1 MENAFPAEQ
10 KTDRS
15 SDVLFY
21 GKKRGMIIIKQE
33 GGKIISGASM
43 KDVPNILWLEEIRK
57 EDIVSVGGKGASLG
71 EMASIGLPVPKAFVV
86 TAQAFRRFLVET
98 GIEKKIFAS
107 YERLDVEDNEALE
120 KAADGAK
127 TMVLKAKMPAFI
139 KDEIRHAYKKISAED
154 LIVAVRSS
162 ATAED
167 LPDAS
172 FAGQQETYL
181 NIKGEAALLEAVQ
194 KCWASLYGARAI
206 YYRAKQGFDDHTV
219 NIAVVVQ
226 QLVHSEKA
234 GVMFTSHPITGEP
247 LTIIEG
253 SWGLGEAVVSGSVSP
268 DKYIF
273 DQRSEKVD
281 DVLISNK
288 KVEIIADGDHGTKL
302 VDVPAS
308 RQDTQVLSTAEITK
322 LAMYGKIAE
331 NHYGI
336 PQDVEW
342 GIVNGIIYILQ
353 SRPITTIGNKKEAK
367 SMSGQKQ
374 NAKIILQ
381 GQGAAPGIASGR
393 VVVIR
398 DVKDT
403 GRVKEG
409 DILVTKMTSPDMVPA
424 MRKVAA
430 IITDE
435 GGLTCHAAI
444 VSRELGTPAVVGTK
458 TATHVLTNGQLI
470 TVDGEKGLIYEGEI
484 AQAAPAP
491 TAAVL
496 AGVAGPSKIITATS
510 VKVNVSIPE
519 AAARAAA
526 TGADGVGLLRI
537 EHLILGL
544 NKTPGWFIANNKEE
558 DFVRE
563 LHDGIKIVL
572 DAFPG
577 KPVWVRTLDAPTDEF
592 RNMMG
597 GENEPLEH
605 NPMLGWRGIRRD
617 IQSPDQFRLQV
628 ESFKRLWKE
637 GYDNLGIMFPM
648 VSHPDEFL
656 AAKAMMMACGV
667 DVDNVT
673 LGIMIEIPASAIM
686 IEDFLKCGI
695 KFASFGTNDLV
706 QYTLAIDRNNE
717 NVADMYQPQ
726 HPAVLHLIHTAI
738 QMCRAYDVEC
748 SICGQAGSDPK
759 MASWLVEHGIASIS
773 ANIDAIAK
781 IREAVART
789 EKRIILEA
797 ARNRDAE

>member
-1 MENAFPAEQ
+1 
-10 KTDRS
+10 
-15 SDVLFY
+15 
-21 GKKRGMIIIKQE
+21 
-33 GGKIISGASM
+33 M
-43 KDVPNILWLEEIRK
+43 KNVPNILWLEEIRK
-57 EDIVSVGGKGASLG
+57 EDIISVGGKGASLG
-71 EMASIGLPVPKAFVV
+71 EMASLGLPVPRAFVV
-86 TAQAFRRFLVET
+86 TAQAFRRFLVEADL
-98 GIEKKIFAS
+98 EEKIFS
-107 YERLDVEDNEALE
+107 SFERLDVEDNEALE
-120 KAADGAK
+120 KAADHAK
-127 TMVLKAKMPAFI
+127 QLVMNAKIPAILKEEI
-139 KDEIRHAYKKISAED
+139 KKAYKKMSADD

-181 NIKGEAALLEAVQ
+181 NIKGVANLLESVQ
-194 KCWASLYGARAI
+194 MCWASLYGARAI

-234 GVMFTSHPITGEP
+234 GVMFTSHPITGESN
-247 LTIIEG
+247 TIIEG

-268 DKYIF
+268 DKYVF
-273 DQRSEKVD
+273 DQRTEKVID
-281 DVLISNK
+281 TLISNK
-288 KVEIIADGDHGTKL
+288 KVEIISDGDHGTKL
-302 VDVPAS
+302 VDVAPA
-308 RQDTQVLSTAEITK
+308 RQDAQVLSDAEVAK
-322 LAMYGKIAE
+322 LGMYGKIAE

-342 GIVNGIIYILQ
+342 GIVKGTIYILQ
-353 SRPITTIGNKKEAK
+353 SRPITTIGAKKENK
-367 SMSGQKQ
+367 SMSGPKSE
-374 NAKIILQ
+374 AKILLK
-381 GQGAAPGIASGR
+381 GQGAAPGIASGK

-403 GRVKEG
+403 GSVREG
-409 DILVTKMTSPDMVPA
+409 DILVTKMTNPDMVPA

-435 GGLTCHAAI
+435 GGMTCHAAI
-444 VSRELGTPAVVGTK
+444 VSRELGTPAIVGTK
-458 TATHVLTNGQLI
+458 TATKVLTNGQLI
-470 TVDGEKGLIYEGEI
+470 TVDGEKGLIYEGLLP
-484 AQAAPAP
+484 QAAPAP
-491 TAAVL
+491 SGAPQRL
-496 AGVAGPSKIITATS
+496 VAQSSSIITATS

-544 NKTPGWFIANNKEE
+544 NKTPGWFIANNKEDE
-558 DFVRE
+558 FIKE

-592 RNMMG
+592 RNMQG
-597 GENEPLEH
+597 GETEPLEH

-617 IQSPDQFRLQV
+617 IQSPDQFRMQV
-628 ESFKRLWKE
+628 EAFKRLWKE
-637 GYDNLGIMFPM
+637 GYENLGIMFPM
-648 VSHPDEFL
+648 VSHPDQFL
-656 AAKAMMMACGV
+656 AAKEMMRACGV
-667 DVDNVT
+667 DVEHVT
-673 LGIMIEIPASAIM
+673 LGIMIEIPSSAIM
-686 IEDFLKCGI
+686 IEEFLRCGI

-726 HPAVLHLIHTAI
+726 HPAVLHLIHTSI
-738 QMCRAYDVEC
+738 QMCRAYNVEC

-759 MASWLVEHGIASIS
+759 MATWLVEHGISSIS

-797 ARNRDAE
+797 ARSKDAE

>member
-1 MENAFPAEQ
+1 M
-10 KTDRS
+10 
-15 SDVLFY
+15 V
-21 GKKRGMIIIKQE
+21 IIKQE
-33 GGKIISGASM
+33 GSKIISGASM

-57 EDIVSVGGKGASLG
+57 EDITSVGGKGASLG

-86 TAQAFRRFLVET
+86 TAQAFRRFLIET
-98 GIEKKIFAS
+98 GLEKKIFAS
-107 YERLDVEDNEALE
+107 YEQLDVENNEALE

-127 TMVLKAKMPAFI
+127 TMVIKAKMPVFI
-139 KDEIRHAYKKISAED
+139 RDEIRKAYKKISPED
-154 LIVAVRSS
+154 MIVAVRSS

-273 DQRSEKVD
+273 DQRSEKVED
-281 DVLISNK
+281 ILISNK

-302 VDVPAS
+302 VEVTGA
-308 RQDTQVLSTAEITK
+308 RQDTQVLSSAEITK

-342 GIVNGIIYILQ
+342 GIVSGTIYILQ

-367 SMSGQKQ
+367 SRPGQKQ

-393 VVVIR
+393 VAIIR

-403 GRVKEG
+403 GSVKEG

-484 AQAAPAP
+484 TAPAKP
-491 TAAVL
+491 AQVVQMAVCC
-496 AGVAGPSKIITATS
+496 PSYYHRDKCKGECLHSRSSSPGCSNGSRWSRITAD
-510 VKVNVSIPE
+510 
-519 AAARAAA
+519 RAPDPRAQQD
-526 TGADGVGLLRI
+526 TGLVHRKQQGG
-537 EHLILGL
+537 GFCQG
-544 NKTPGWFIANNKEE
+544 TPRWHQ
-558 DFVRE
+558 D
-563 LHDGIKIVL
+563 
-572 DAFPG
+572 
-577 KPVWVRTLDAPTDEF
+577 RTRCVP
-592 RNMMG
+592 R
-597 GENEPLEH
+597 
-605 NPMLGWRGIRRD
+605 
-617 IQSPDQFRLQV
+617 
-628 ESFKRLWKE
+628 
-637 GYDNLGIMFPM
+637 
-648 VSHPDEFL
+648 
-656 AAKAMMMACGV
+656 
-667 DVDNVT
+667 
-673 LGIMIEIPASAIM
+673 
-686 IEDFLKCGI
+686 
-695 KFASFGTNDLV
+695 
-706 QYTLAIDRNNE
+706 
-717 NVADMYQPQ
+717 
-726 HPAVLHLIHTAI
+726 
-738 QMCRAYDVEC
+738 
-748 SICGQAGSDPK
+748 
-759 MASWLVEHGIASIS
+759 
-773 ANIDAIAK
+773 
-781 IREAVART
+781 
-789 EKRIILEA
+789 
-797 ARNRDAE
+797 

>member
-1 MENAFPAEQ
+1 
-10 KTDRS
+10 
-15 SDVLFY
+15 
-21 GKKRGMIIIKQE
+21 
-33 GGKIISGASM
+33 M
-43 KDVPNILWLEEIRK
+43 KEVPNVLWLEEIRK
-57 EDIVSVGGKGASLG
+57 EDIISVGGKGASLG
-71 EMASIGLPVPKAFVV
+71 EMASLGLPVPKAFVV

-98 GIEKKIFAS
+98 GLEKKIFTTF
-107 YERLDVEDNEALE
+107 ERLDVEDNEALE
-120 KAADGAK
+120 KAAENAK
-127 TMVLKAKMPAFI
+127 ALVMKAKMPAA
-139 KDEIRHAYKKISAED
+139 IRDDIRKSYKKMSDGE

-181 NIKGEAALLEAVQ
+181 NIRGEAALLSSVQ

-206 YYRAKQGFDDHTV
+206 YYRAKQGFDDNTV

-234 GVMFTSHPITGEP
+234 GVMFTSHPITGES

-268 DKYIF
+268 DKYVF
-273 DQRSEKVD
+273 DQRTEKVV
-281 DVLISNK
+281 DVFIANK
-288 KVEIIADGDHGTKL
+288 KVEIVADGDHGTKL
-302 VDVPAS
+302 VDVPKD
-308 RQDTQVLSTAEITK
+308 RQDARVLADAEVAK

-331 NHYGI
+331 NHYGV

-342 GIVNGIIYILQ
+342 GVVAGTIYILQ
-353 SRPITTIGNKKEAK
+353 SRPITTIGKKEAK
-367 SMSGQKQ
+367 GMTEQKSS
-374 NAKIILQ
+374 ATIILK

-393 VVVIR
+393 VIIIR

-403 GRVKEG
+403 GAVKEG
-409 DILVTKMTSPDMVPA
+409 DILVTKMTNPDMVPA

-435 GGLTCHAAI
+435 GGMTCHAAI
-444 VSRELGTPAVVGTK
+444 VSRELGTPAIVGTK
-458 TATHVLTNGQLI
+458 TATSVLKNGQLI
-470 TVDGEKGLIYEGEI
+470 TVDGEMGLIYEGEVAHAAP
-484 AQAAPAP
+484 AQAAMSPQAVTGHAP
-491 TAAVL
+491 
-496 AGVAGPSKIITATS
+496 IITATS

-558 DFVRE
+558 DFVAE

-592 RNMMG
+592 RNMQG
-597 GENEPLEH
+597 GENEPHEH

-617 IQSPDQFRLQV
+617 LQSPDQFRLQV
-628 ESFKRLWKE
+628 EAFKRLWKE
-637 GYDNLGIMFPM
+637 GYENLGIMFPM
-648 VSHPDEFL
+648 VSHPDQFIRGKE
-656 AAKAMMMACGV
+656 MMREWGV

-673 LGIMIEIPASAIM
+673 LGIMIEIPSSAIM
-686 IEDFLKCGI
+686 VEEFIRAGI
-695 KFASFGTNDLV
+695 RFASFGTNDLI

-717 NVADMYQPQ
+717 NVADMYNPQ
-726 HPAVLHLIHTAI
+726 HPAVLSLIHNAI
-738 QMCRAYDVEC
+738 QMCRSYNVEC

-759 MASWLVEHGIASIS
+759 MAVWLVEHGISSIS

-781 IREAVART
+781 IREAVAKT

-797 ARNRDAE
+797 ARTKDAE

>member
-1 MENAFPAEQ
+1 MRVHKFGGPEVLTYEEVAVPPPGPGQIRVKQHAIGVNFTDVYFRIGLYPAPGGLPFILGNEAAGEVVAIGPGVSEF
-10 KTDRS
+10 KVGDRVAYVAGPGCYTEERVVPTDRAVKLPANIGDQQAAAMS
-15 SDVLFY
+15 SKGMTVEYLLRRTFKVEKGMNVLIY
-21 GKKRGMIIIKQE
+21 AAA
-33 GGKIISGASM
+33 GGVGLIFCQWA
-43 KDVPNILWLEEIRK
+43 IL
-57 EDIVSVGGKGASLG
+57 
-71 EMASIGLPVPKAFVV
+71 
-86 TAQAFRRFLVET
+86 
-98 GIEKKIFAS
+98 
-107 YERLDVEDNEALE
+107 
-120 KAADGAK
+120 
-127 TMVLKAKMPAFI
+127 
-139 KDEIRHAYKKISAED
+139 
-154 LIVAVRSS
+154 SS
-162 ATAED
+162 
-167 LPDAS
+167 
-172 FAGQQETYL
+172 
-181 NIKGEAALLEAVQ
+181 VQ

-268 DKYIF
+268 DKYVF
-273 DQRSEKVD
+273 DQRNERLVD
-281 DVLISNK
+281 VFIANK
-288 KVEIIADGDHGTKL
+288 KVEIIADGDNGTKL
-302 VDVPAS
+302 VDVPKD
-308 RQDTQVLSTAEITK
+308 RQDAQVLAEEEVAK

-342 GIVNGIIYILQ
+342 GVVAGTIYILQ
-353 SRPITTIGNKKEAK
+353 SRPITTIGKKEAK
-367 SMSGQKQ
+367 GMSGEKSS
-374 NAKIILQ
+374 AKIILK

-393 VVVIR
+393 VIIIR

-403 GRVKEG
+403 GAVKEG
-409 DILVTKMTSPDMVPA
+409 DILVTKMTNPDMVPG

-435 GGLTCHAAI
+435 GGMTCHAAI
-444 VSRELGTPAVVGTK
+444 VSRELGTPAIVGTK
-458 TATHVLTNGQLI
+458 TATSVLKNGQLI
-470 TVDGEKGLIYEGEI
+470 TVDGEMGLVYEGEV
-484 AQAAPAP
+484 AHAAPEQASGTQTVIGHVP
-491 TAAVL
+491 
-496 AGVAGPSKIITATS
+496 IITATS

-558 DFVRE
+558 DFVVE
-563 LHDGIKIVL
+563 LHDGIKTVL

-592 RNMMG
+592 RNMQG
-597 GENEPLEH
+597 GENEPHEH

-617 IQSPDQFRLQV
+617 LQSPDQFRLQV

-648 VSHPDEFL
+648 VSHPDQFVRGKE
-656 AAKAMMMACGV
+656 MMRGWGV
-667 DVDNVT
+667 DVENVT
-673 LGIMIEIPASAIM
+673 LGIMIEIPSSAIM
-686 IEDFLKCGI
+686 IEDFLRAGI
-695 KFASFGTNDLV
+695 RFASFGTNDLI

-717 NVADMYQPQ
+717 NVADMYNPQ
-726 HPAVLHLIHTAI
+726 HPAVLSLIHNAI
-738 QMCRAYDVEC
+738 QMCRAYNVEC

-759 MASWLVEHGIASIS
+759 MAVWLVEHGISSIS

-781 IREAVART
+781 IREAVAKT

-797 ARNRDAE
+797 ARTKDAE

>member
-1 MENAFPAEQ
+1 
-10 KTDRS
+10 
-15 SDVLFY
+15 
-21 GKKRGMIIIKQE
+21 
-33 GGKIISGASM
+33 M
-43 KDVPNILWLEEIRK
+43 KNVPNILWLEEIRK

-71 EMASIGLPVPKAFVV
+71 EMASLGLPVPRAFVV

-98 GIEKKIFAS
+98 GLEEKIFKS
-107 YERLDVEDNEALE
+107 YDRLDVENNEALE
-120 KAADGAK
+120 KAADTAK
-127 TMVLKAKMPAFI
+127 TMVLKAKMPAII
-139 KDEIRHAYKKISAED
+139 KDEIRKSYKKMQKPD
-154 LIVAVRSS
+154 TIVAVRSS

-181 NIKGEAALLEAVQ
+181 NIKGEAALLVAVQ

-226 QLVHSEKA
+226 ELVHSEKA

-268 DKYIF
+268 DKYVF
-273 DQRSEKVD
+273 DQNKEKVVD
-281 DVLISNK
+281 RLISNK
-288 KVEIIADGDHGTKL
+288 KVEIISDGEHGTKL
-302 VDVPAS
+302 VDVDSA
-308 RQDTQVLSTAEITK
+308 RQDAQVLTDDEVAK
-322 LAMYGKIAE
+322 LAMYGKITE

-342 GIVNGIIYILQ
+342 GIVAGTIYILQ
-353 SRPITTIGNKKEAK
+353 SRPITTIGNKKEA
-367 SMSGQKQ
+367 SGMSGQKQ
-374 NAKIILQ
+374 DAQIILK
-381 GQGAAPGIASGR
+381 GQGAAPGIASGK

-403 GRVKEG
+403 GSVKEG
-409 DILVTKMTSPDMVPA
+409 DILVTRMTNPDMVPA

-430 IITDE
+430 IVTDE

-444 VSRELGTPAVVGTK
+444 VSRELGTPAIVGTK
-458 TATHVLTNGQLI
+458 TATQVLKTGQLI
-470 TVDGEKGLIYEGEI
+470 TVDGEKGLIYDGIVES
-484 AQAAPAP
+484 AAPAK
-491 TAAVL
+491 AATTIQGAAL
-496 AGVAGPSKIITATS
+496 IITATS

-519 AAARAAA
+519 AAVRAAA

-544 NKTPGWFIANNKEE
+544 NKTPGWFITNHKEE
-558 DFVRE
+558 EFVKE

-577 KPVWVRTLDAPTDEF
+577 KSVWVRTLDAPTDEF
-592 RNMMG
+592 RNMAG
-597 GENEPLEH
+597 GENEPHEH

-617 IQSPDQFRLQV
+617 LQSPDQFKLQV
-628 ESFKRLWKE
+628 DAFKRLWAE
-637 GYDNLGIMFPM
+637 GYENLGVMFPM
-648 VSHPDEFL
+648 VSNPDQFIL
-656 AAKAMMMACGV
+656 AKEMMRGWGV
-667 DVDNVT
+667 DVENVT
-673 LGIMIEIPASAIM
+673 LGIMIEIPSSAIM
-686 IEDFLKCGI
+686 VEEFIKAGI
-695 KFASFGTNDLV
+695 NFASFGTNDLV

-717 NVADMYQPQ
+717 NVADMYAPQ
-726 HPAVLHLIHTAI
+726 HPAVLSLIHNAI
-738 QMCRAYDVEC
+738 QTCRAYNIEC

-759 MASWLVEHGIASIS
+759 MAAWLVEHGITSVS
-773 ANIDAIAK
+773 ANIDAISK

>member
-1 MENAFPAEQ
+1 
-10 KTDRS
+10 
-15 SDVLFY
+15 
-21 GKKRGMIIIKQE
+21 MIIIKQGSDE
-33 GGKIISGASM
+33 IISGASM
-43 KDVPNILWLEEIRK
+43 KEVPNILWLEEIRK

-98 GIEKKIFAS
+98 GIEKKLFTA
-107 YERLDVEDNEALE
+107 YDKLDVEDNEALE
-120 KAADGAK
+120 KAAENAK
-127 TMVLKAKMPAFI
+127 AMVLKAKMPPTL
-139 KDEIRHAYKKISAED
+139 KDEIRASYKKMETGN

-181 NIKGEAALLEAVQ
+181 NIKGDPALIEAVQ

-268 DKYIF
+268 DKYVF
-273 DQRSEKVD
+273 DQRSEKVVD
-281 DVLISNK
+281 TLISNK

-302 VDVPAS
+302 VDVPQA
-308 RQDTQVLSTAEITK
+308 RQDAQVLNNAEVAK

-342 GIVNGIIYILQ
+342 GIVSGTFYILQ
-353 SRPITTIGNKKEAK
+353 SRPITTIGSSKGAK
-367 SMSGQKQ
+367 GMSEQKQ
-374 NAKIILQ
+374 DAKILVR
-381 GQGAAPGIASGR
+381 GQGAAPGIASGK
-393 VVVIR
+393 VVIIR

-403 GRVKEG
+403 GAVKEG
-409 DILVTKMTSPDMVPA
+409 DILVTRMTNPDMVPA

-430 IITDE
+430 IVTDE
-435 GGLTCHAAI
+435 GGMTCHAAI

-458 TATHVLTNGQLI
+458 TATNVLMTGQLV
-470 TVDGEKGLIYEGEI
+470 TVDGEKGLVYEGEI
-484 AQAAPAP
+484 AHEKPAQAAA
-491 TAAVL
+491 AAVIT
-496 AGVAGPSKIITATS
+496 GHTQIITATS

-544 NKTPGWFIANNKEE
+544 NKTPGWFIANNKEDE
-558 DFVRE
+558 FVRE

-592 RNMMG
+592 RNMRG
-597 GENEPLEH
+597 GENEPHEH

-617 IQSPDQFRLQV
+617 LQSPDQFRLQI
-628 ESFKRLWKE
+628 EAFQQLWKE

-648 VSHPDEFL
+648 VSHPDQFT
-656 AAKAMMMACGV
+656 AAKEKMRALGV
-667 DVDNVT
+667 DVENVT
-673 LGIMIEIPASAIM
+673 LGIMIEIPSSAIM
-686 IEDFLKCGI
+686 IEEFLKCGI
-695 KFASFGTNDLV
+695 KFASFGTNDLI

-717 NVADMYQPQ
+717 NVADMYNPQ
-726 HPAVLHLIHTAI
+726 HPAVLHLIHDAI
-738 QMCRAYDVEC
+738 QMCRAYNVEC

-759 MASWLVEHGIASIS
+759 MAIWLVEHGIASIS

-781 IREAVART
+781 IREAVAKT

-797 ARNRDAE
+797 ARSRDAE

>member
-1 MENAFPAEQ
+1 
-10 KTDRS
+10 
-15 SDVLFY
+15 
-21 GKKRGMIIIKQE
+21 MIIIKQE
-33 GGKIISGASM
+33 GRKIISGASM

-127 TMVLKAKMPAFI
+127 TMVLRAKMPAFI

-458 TATHVLTNGQLI
+458 TATHILTNGQLI

-484 AQAAPAP
+484 TAPAKPAQVVQMAAAAPH
-491 TAAVL
+491 
-496 AGVAGPSKIITATS
+496 IITATS

-597 GENEPLEH
+597 GENEPIEH

-656 AAKAMMMACGV
+656 AAKAMMMTCGV

-717 NVADMYQPQ
+717 NVADMYEPQ

>member
-1 MENAFPAEQ
+1 
-10 KTDRS
+10 
-15 SDVLFY
+15 
-21 GKKRGMIIIKQE
+21 
-33 GGKIISGASM
+33 M
-43 KDVPNILWLEEIRK
+43 KEVPNILWLEEVRK
-57 EDIVSVGGKGASLG
+57 EDIISVGGKGASLG
-71 EMASIGLPVPKAFVV
+71 EMASIGLPVPKAFMV
-86 TAQAFRRFLVET
+86 TAQAFRRFLIET
-98 GIEKKIFAS
+98 GLEKKIFAS
-107 YERLDVEDNEALE
+107 YERLDVENNEALE
-120 KAADGAK
+120 KAANGAK
-127 TMVLKAKMPAFI
+127 AMVLKAKIPSAL
-139 KDEIRHAYKKISAED
+139 KNDIRKAYKKMDTED

-181 NIKGEAALLEAVQ
+181 NIKGENALLEAVQ

-206 YYRAKQGFDDHTV
+206 YYRSRQGFDDHTV
-219 NIAVVVQ
+219 NISVVVQ

-273 DQRSEKVD
+273 DQRSEKVVD
-281 DVLISNK
+281 ILVSNK
-288 KVEIIADGDHGTKL
+288 LVEIVADGDNGTRV
-302 VDVPAS
+302 VDVVGA
-308 RQDTQVLSTAEITK
+308 RQNAQVLSEEEITK
-322 LAMYGKIAE
+322 LATYGKIAE
-331 NHYGI
+331 NHYGV

-342 GIVNGIIYILQ
+342 GIMNGVIYILQ

-367 SMSGQKQ
+367 QMSGQQ
-374 NAKIILQ
+374 QSAKIILQ
-381 GQGAAPGIASGR
+381 GQGASPGVASGK
-393 VVVIR
+393 VVIIR
-398 DVKDT
+398 DAKDT
-403 GRVKEG
+403 GSVKEG

-424 MRKVAA
+424 MQKVAA

-444 VSRELGTPAVVGTK
+444 VSRELGTPAIVGTK
-458 TATHVLTNGQLI
+458 TATSVLKMGQLI
-470 TVDGEKGLIYEGEI
+470 TVDGEKGLVYEGAI
-484 AQAAPAP
+484 APAAPA
-491 TAAVL
+491 AAASVQQ
-496 AGVAGPSKIITATS
+496 GVGGQTKIITATS

-519 AAARAAA
+519 AASRAAA

-544 NKTPGWFIANNKEE
+544 NKTPGWFITNNREE
-558 DFVRE
+558 DFVKE

-648 VSHPDEFL
+648 VSHPDEFI
-656 AAKAMMMACGV
+656 AAKAMMKSYGV
-667 DVDNVT
+667 DVENVT
-673 LGIMIEIPASAIM
+673 LGIMIEIPSSAIM
-686 IEDFLKCGI
+686 IEEFLKCGI
-695 KFASFGTNDLV
+695 RFASFGTNDLV

-726 HPAVLHLIHTAI
+726 HPAVLYLIHSAI
-738 QMCRAYDVEC
+738 QMCREYNVEC

-759 MASWLVEHGIASIS
+759 MAAWLVEHGIASIS

-797 ARNRDAE
+797 ARTRDAE

>member
-1 MENAFPAEQ
+1 
-10 KTDRS
+10 
-15 SDVLFY
+15 
-21 GKKRGMIIIKQE
+21 MIIIKVAGDE
-33 GGKIISGASM
+33 IISGASM
-43 KDVPNILWLEEIRK
+43 KEVPNILWLEEIRK
-57 EDIVSVGGKGASLG
+57 EDIISVGGKGASLG

-98 GIEKKIFAS
+98 GLEKKIYAS
-107 YERLDVEDNEALE
+107 FERLDVEDNAALE
-120 KAADGAK
+120 KAAEQAK
-127 TMVLKAKMPAFI
+127 ALVIKAKMPPAI
-139 KDEIRHAYKKISAED
+139 RDEIKKAYKKMDNND

-181 NIKGEAALLEAVQ
+181 NIKGEANLLLSVQ
-194 KCWASLYGARAI
+194 QCWASLYGARAL
-206 YYRAKQGFDDHTV
+206 YYRAKQGFDDQTV

-226 QLVHSEKA
+226 QLVHSQKA

-268 DKYIF
+268 DKYVF
-273 DQRSEKVD
+273 DQRTEKVVD
-281 DVLISNK
+281 TLISNK

-302 VDVPAS
+302 ADVPAD
-308 RQDTQVLSTAEITK
+308 RQDKQVLSDAEVEK

-331 NHYGI
+331 NHYGV

-342 GIVNGIIYILQ
+342 GIVSGTFYILQ
-353 SRPITTIGNKKEAK
+353 SRPITTIGSRKEAK
-367 SMSGQKQ
+367 GMSG
-374 NAKIILQ
+374 NTASATILIK
-381 GQGAAPGIASGR
+381 GQGAAPGIASGK
-393 VVVIR
+393 VVIIR

-403 GRVKEG
+403 GAVKEG
-409 DILVTKMTSPDMVPA
+409 DILVTKMTNPDMVPA
-424 MRKVAA
+424 MRKVGA
-430 IITDE
+430 IVTDE
-435 GGLTCHAAI
+435 GGMTCHAAI

-458 TATHVLTNGQLI
+458 NATSVLKNGQLV
-470 TVDGEKGLIYEGEI
+470 TVDGELGLIYEG
-484 AQAAPAP
+484 AVAPAAAAPA
-491 TAAVL
+491 
-496 AGVAGPSKIITATS
+496 AGPVQQAVIAHAPIITATS

-544 NKTPGWFIANNKEE
+544 NKTPGWFITNNKEE
-558 DFVRE
+558 EFVKE

-592 RNMMG
+592 RNMKG
-597 GENEPLEH
+597 GENEPHEH

-617 IQSPDQFRLQV
+617 LQSPDQFRLQV
-628 ESFKRLWKE
+628 EAFKRLWNE
-637 GYDNLGIMFPM
+637 GYENLGIMFPM
-648 VSHPDEFL
+648 VSHPDQFIKGKE
-656 AAKAMMMACGV
+656 MMRGWGV
-667 DVDNVT
+667 DVEKVT
-673 LGIMIEIPASAIM
+673 LGIMIEIPSSAIM
-686 IEDFLKCGI
+686 IEDFIKSGI
-695 KFASFGTNDLV
+695 KFASFGTNDLI

-717 NVADMYQPQ
+717 NVADMYNPQ
-726 HPAVLHLIHTAI
+726 HPAVLHLIHNAI

-759 MASWLVEHGIASIS
+759 MAAWLVEHGITSLS

-781 IREAVART
+781 IREAVAKT

-797 ARNRDAE
+797 ARSRDAE

>member
-1 MENAFPAEQ
+1 
-10 KTDRS
+10 
-15 SDVLFY
+15 
-21 GKKRGMIIIKQE
+21 
-33 GGKIISGASM
+33 M

-57 EDIVSVGGKGASLG
+57 EDIISVGGKGASLG
-71 EMASIGLPVPKAFVV
+71 EMASIGLPVPRAFVV
-86 TAQAFRRFLVET
+86 TAQAFRRFLVES
-98 GIEKKIFAS
+98 GLDQKIFTMS
-107 YERLDVEDNEALE
+107 DHLDVENNEALE
-120 KAADGAK
+120 KAADSIKAL
-127 TMVLKAKMPAFI
+127 VLKAKMPAAI
-139 KDEIRHAYKKISAED
+139 KDEIRAAYKKMSANN

-181 NIKGEAALLEAVQ
+181 NIKGEGALLSAVQ

-206 YYRAKQGFDDHTV
+206 YYRAKQGFDDRTV

-226 QLVHSEKA
+226 QLVRSEKS

-253 SWGLGEAVVSGSVSP
+253 SWGLGEAIVSGSVSP
-268 DKYIF
+268 DKYVFNQQGEQIAE
-273 DQRSEKVD
+273 RMVAEKKIEILPD
-281 DVLISNK
+281 GDNGTK
-288 KVEIIADGDHGTKL
+288 TVEITGTRRN
-302 VDVPAS
+302 A
-308 RQDTQVLSTAEITK
+308 QVLSDDEVTK
-322 LAMYGKIAE
+322 LATYGKIAE
-331 NHYGI
+331 NHYSV

-342 GIVNGIIYILQ
+342 GIVAGTIYILQ

-367 SMSGQKQ
+367 GMSGQKKE
-374 NAKIILQ
+374 AKIILQ
-381 GQGAAPGIASGR
+381 GQGAAPGTAAGK
-393 VVVIR
+393 VVIIR

-403 GRVKEG
+403 GAVKEG
-409 DILVTKMTSPDMVPA
+409 NILVTRMTNPDMVPA

-430 IITDE
+430 IVTDE
-435 GGLTCHAAI
+435 GGMTCHAAI

-458 TATHVLTNGQLI
+458 TATQVLKNGQII
-470 TVDGEKGLIYEGEI
+470 TVDGEMGLIYDGALEM
-484 AQAAPAP
+484 AAPAKT
-491 TAAVL
+491 TAAPM
-496 AGVAGPSKIITATS
+496 AGAAAAGPVITATS

-544 NKTPGWFIANNKEE
+544 NKTPGWFIANNREE

-597 GENEPLEH
+597 GESEPHEH

-617 IQSPDQFRLQV
+617 LQSPEQFRLQV
-628 ESFKRLWKE
+628 DAFKRLWKE
-637 GYDNLGIMFPM
+637 GYENLGVMFPM
-648 VSHPDEFL
+648 VSHPDQFI
-656 AAKAMMMACGV
+656 AAKEMMRGWGV
-667 DVDNVT
+667 DVENVT
-673 LGIMIEIPASAIM
+673 LGIMIEIPSSAIM
-686 IEDFLKCGI
+686 VEDFLKAGI
-695 KFASFGTNDLV
+695 RFASFGTNDLI
-706 QYTLAIDRNNE
+706 QYTIAIDRNNE
-717 NVADMYQPQ
+717 NVADMYQPK
-726 HPAVLHLIHTAI
+726 HPAVLSLIHGAI
-738 QMCRAYDVEC
+738 QMCRAYNVEC

-759 MASWLVEHGIASIS
+759 MAVWLVEHGIASIS

>member
-1 MENAFPAEQ
+1 MNE
-10 KTDRS
+10 
-15 SDVLFY
+15 
-21 GKKRGMIIIKQE
+21 
-33 GGKIISGASM
+33 
-43 KDVPNILWLEEIRK
+43 VPNILWLEEVRK
-57 EDIVSVGGKGASLG
+57 EDIISVGGKGASLG
-71 EMASIGLPVPKAFVV
+71 EMASIGLPVPKAFMV
-86 TAQAFRRFLVET
+86 TAQAFRRFLIET
-98 GIEKKIFAS
+98 GLEKKIFAS
-107 YERLDVEDNEALE
+107 YERLDVENNEALE
-120 KAADGAK
+120 KAANGAK
-127 TMVLKAKMPAFI
+127 AMVLKAKIPSAL
-139 KDEIRHAYKKISAED
+139 KNDIRKAYKKIHTED

-219 NIAVVVQ
+219 NISVVVQ

-234 GVMFTSHPITGEP
+234 GVMFTSHPITGES

-273 DQRSEKVD
+273 DQRSEKVVD
-281 DVLISNK
+281 ILVSNK
-288 KVEIIADGDHGTKL
+288 LVEIIADGDNGTKL
-302 VDVPAS
+302 VDVMGA
-308 RQDTQVLSTAEITK
+308 RQNAQVLSDEEITK
-322 LAMYGKIAE
+322 LATYGKIAE

-342 GIVNGIIYILQ
+342 GIMNGTIYILQ

-367 SMSGQKQ
+367 QMSGQKQ
-374 NAKIILQ
+374 SATIILQ
-381 GQGAAPGIASGR
+381 GQGASPGVASGK
-393 VVVIR
+393 VVIIR

-403 GRVKEG
+403 GSVKEG

-424 MRKVAA
+424 MQKVAA

-444 VSRELGTPAVVGTK
+444 VSRELGTPAIVGTK
-458 TATHVLTNGQLI
+458 TGTKVLKSGQLI
-470 TVDGEKGLIYEGEI
+470 TVDGEKGLVYEGAI
-484 AQAAPAP
+484 APAAPA
-491 TAAVL
+491 AAATVQQ
-496 AGVAGPSKIITATS
+496 GVAGQAKIITATS

-544 NKTPGWFIANNKEE
+544 NKTPGWFITNNREE
-558 DFVRE
+558 DFVKE

-648 VSHPDEFL
+648 VSHPDEFI
-656 AAKAMMMACGV
+656 AAKAMMKSCGV
-667 DVDNVT
+667 DVENVT
-673 LGIMIEIPASAIM
+673 LGIMIEIPSSAIM

-695 KFASFGTNDLV
+695 RFASFGTNDLV

-717 NVADMYQPQ
+717 NVADMYNPQ
-726 HPAVLHLIHTAI
+726 HPAVLYLIHSAI
-738 QMCRAYDVEC
+738 QMCREYNVEC

-759 MASWLVEHGIASIS
+759 MAAWLVEHGISSIS